1 MSIWLAMRD
10 SIALVTPFEDI
21 IVDGTPVASVAFS
34 KVKEAAVVS
43 AMVLPSQGML
53 IASSTLPHGVQT
65 SFTVTAPSHV
75 LDVAADWL
83 LCDLATLKAV
93 TPGSDDTVTW
103 AAESENGSVLL
114 LAQHTPCHK
123 E

>member
-1 MSIWLAMRD
+1 MRD

-21 IVDGTPVASVAFS
+21 IMDGTPAASATFS
-34 KVKEAAVVS
+34 KVTETAVVS
-43 AMVLPSQGML
+43 AMVLNGQGML

-75 LDVAADWL
+75 LDVASDWL
-83 LCDLATLKAV
+83 LCDLATLKSVA
-93 TPGSDDTVTW
+93 PSSDGAAAW
-103 AAESENGSVLL
+103 ATESENGSVLL
-114 LAQHTPCHK
+114 LAQHTPCHR

>member
-21 IVDGTPVASVAFS
+21 IMDGMPVASAAFS
-34 KVKEAAVVS
+34 KVAETAVVS
-43 AMVLPSQGML
+43 AMVLTGRGML

-65 SFTVTAPSHV
+65 TFTLTPPSHL

-93 TPGSDDTVTW
+93 APSSDGAATW
-103 AAESENGSVLL
+103 ATESENGSMLL
-114 LAQHTPCHK
+114 LAQHTPCHRD
-123 E
+123 